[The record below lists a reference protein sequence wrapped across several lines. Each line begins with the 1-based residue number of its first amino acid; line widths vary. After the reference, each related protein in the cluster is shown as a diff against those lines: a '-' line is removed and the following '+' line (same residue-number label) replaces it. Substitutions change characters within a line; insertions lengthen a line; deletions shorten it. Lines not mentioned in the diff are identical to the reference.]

1 MIYGPECE
9 CGHSGPTITG
19 YGPDDAEVVAV
30 GIAPGRMEIKAGK
43 PFQGPAGKRFDD
55 VLKASG
61 FTRDRVYCTNLCCYW
76 KDKPEESEIAACWPR
91 LRAELEARRPKLIL
105 ALGALA
111 SEWLT
116 GYKVGK
122 VRGGIIDGSD
132 LALTGRLWDYG
143 HKQVY
148 VLDRKAGSRVSEP
161 KHFFADQDT
170 IVACQVADRLR
181 GGSGDWLSAVQ
192 MVVKH
197 VGEPV
202 VKVHP
207 DLHVMS
213 TWHPAT
219 TLGGRNPALVG
230 DLVRDFKKIPRFL
243 AGELSPIPFRQHEIT
258 SRREAQQVLH
268 WLSGRVAAL
277 DVETTFDTP
286 EKWGRLLCL
295 SISTF
300 IKPVDAY
307 AFPFHKRYP
316 HGCYVSYYFPR
327 EVLDDLD
334 WPGSIRDGVR
344 REGTLWGFHSG
355 PFDRNV
361 LRRELGVDLP
371 IIWDSMYDSYS
382 CDERP
387 GYDRDDRAGGVGG
400 GGSGRNKAIGPGYH
414 NLDQLAREY
423 CGAGF
428 FKDAT
433 KDWIGVDP
441 SNWVS
446 PWSEDQAAVMR
457 ERWAALRER
466 NALDAAY
473 TMALPSRLPRGQSAP
488 CYSTILLPA
497 ANAYADVSRTGIRID
512 VDRLRAL
519 ESDWS
524 AERSSME
531 KHLEEWAADLGY
543 TNPPKRKRDTEGEPF
558 NPASTTQLAKL
569 LFGVKAPPDGEA
581 GFAGLGV
588 RSRVKTKKG
597 KPSTSE
603 EALQEIDHPF
613 VLELLRLRKY
623 ANTLKYLPMIRTH
636 LRPDGRVHPTFLP
649 LVTGRYSALDPAMQ
663 TFPQPYKLAA
673 DGVPE
678 LAVLRSI
685 IIPSEGHVLV
695 ETDYCVAPGTKVLK
709 SDLTWV
715 PIETLEVGEEL
726 VGFDECP
733 LKSKFR
739 SSVVQRKSFLKAES
753 YRITTDKGEMVA
765 SNEHGF
771 FTRPIHDSKGFR
783 SKRRWVQAQN
793 IHPGDRIS
801 FLARPWETD
810 ESRDGGYLAGFL
822 DGEGY
827 LSKTV
832 TGFGQND
839 GDLADDVIE
848 KFSRKGFQF
857 HSASAGHTCRKY
869 HLLGGSRETLRLL
882 GSLRPSRLLA
892 KSRRAWDGIQTWG
905 KCSSPATVLSVE
917 NIGEQDVVG
926 VQTSTGTIITD
937 GFLSHN
943 TQIEI
948 WVGAL
953 LAQDEVMLADLKEPF
968 EGGPPNY
975 HSNVARNVLK
985 CEEEVGSDVWEKT
998 RRGAKVF
1005 TFGIEFGEGPD
1016 GLAKHASKE
1025 MGTKMG
1031 AHAAARI
1038 IKDWY
1043 DRYAVFAEWQRNQV
1057 RTARKQGYL
1066 ENPFGFVRRF
1076 PFPDDVFKNQMYNS
1090 AIQGTA
1096 SQHGTIAL
1104 VELVNPMYFGL
1115 PYPRSDDEGE
1125 FTIYRGGS
1133 RLPFELSGYEPLH
1146 RAVGGNVLLSI
1157 HDSIV
1162 SEIPE
1167 DKVESG
1173 IAHIEQV
1180 MSHPRVP
1187 GWPGMKVESKVG
1199 ADWFSMK
1206 SIKR

>member
-1 MIYGPECE
+1 MALSPMPQKGTHKKGIILSNVFGPECNCPHYGE
-9 CGHSGPTITG
+9 GILG
-19 YGPDDAEVVAV
+19 YGPDDAEVMAI
-30 GIAPGRMEIKAGK
+30 GIAPGRTEIKVGK

-55 VLKASG
+55 VLQVCG
-61 FTRDRVYCTNLCCYW
+61 FDRSRVYCSNLICW
-76 KDKPEESEIAACWPR
+76 HNDSPTFEEIALCWPR
-91 LRAELEARRPKLIL
+91 LREEIETRKPKLIL

-116 GYKVGK
+116 GFKVGK
-122 VRGGIIDGSD
+122 VRGGIIAYED
-132 LALTGRLWDYG
+132 LAPTAKLRDFEIAEEVRCRL
-143 HKQVY
+143 Q
-148 VLDRKAGSRVSEP
+148 GSEVINATAPEP
-161 KHFFADQDT
+161 RQ
-170 IVACQVADRLR
+170 L
-181 GGSGDWLSAVQ
+181 W
-192 MVVKH
+192 
-197 VGEPV
+197 
-202 VKVHP
+202 
-207 DLHVMS
+207 VMPC
-213 TWHPAT
+213 WHPAA
-219 TLGGRNPALVG
+219 TLSGRNPALVG
-230 DLVRDFKKIPRFL
+230 DLVRDYRKIPRFL

-258 SRREAQQVLH
+258 SRKEAQQILH

-286 EKWGRLLCL
+286 TSWGKLLCL
-295 SISTF
+295 SISTY
-300 IKPVDAY
+300 IKPREYLYQGNRLFDDY
-307 AFPFHKRYP
+307 YI
-316 HGCYVSYYFPR
+316 SYYFPR
-327 EVLDDLD
+327 EFLDDLD

-400 GGSGRNKAIGPGYH
+400 AGSGRNKAIGPGYH

-446 PWSEDQAAVMR
+446 PGSEDQAAVMAG
-457 ERWAALRER
+457 RWASLRDR

-497 ANAYADVSRTGIRID
+497 ANAYSDVSRTGIRID
-512 VDRLRAL
+512 VDRLREL
-519 ESDWS
+519 ESTWS

-569 LFGVKAPPDGEA
+569 LFGARPGPGEGGEA

-613 VLELLRLRKY
+613 VLELMRLRKY

-695 ETDYCVAPGTKVLK
+695 ETDY
-709 SDLTWV
+709 
-715 PIETLEVGEEL
+715 E
-726 VGFDECP
+726 
-733 LKSKFR
+733 
-739 SSVVQRKSFLKAES
+739 
-753 YRITTDKGEMVA
+753 
-765 SNEHGF
+765 
-771 FTRPIHDSKGFR
+771 
-783 SKRRWVQAQN
+783 
-793 IHPGDRIS
+793 
-801 FLARPWETD
+801 
-810 ESRDGGYLAGFL
+810 
-822 DGEGY
+822 
-827 LSKTV
+827 
-832 TGFGQND
+832 
-839 GDLADDVIE
+839 
-848 KFSRKGFQF
+848 
-857 HSASAGHTCRKY
+857 
-869 HLLGGSRETLRLL
+869 
-882 GSLRPSRLLA
+882 
-892 KSRRAWDGIQTWG
+892 
-905 KCSSPATVLSVE
+905 
-917 NIGEQDVVG
+917 
-926 VQTSTGTIITD
+926 
-937 GFLSHN
+937 
-943 TQIEI
+943 QIEI
-948 WVGAL
+948 WVAAL
-953 LAQDEVMLADLKEPF
+953 LSGDSVMLADLTAPF
-968 EGGPPNY
+968 EGGKPNY
-975 HSNVARNVLK
+975 HSNVTRNVLK
-985 CEEEVGSDVWEKT
+985 CEEEVGSDVWERT

-1005 TFGIEFGEGPD
+1005 TFGIEFGEGPE

-1025 MGTKMG
+1025 MDTKMG

-1104 VELVNPMYFGL
+1104 VELVDPMYFGL
-1115 PYPRSDDEGE
+1115 PYPRFHQDGLDEAG
-1125 FTIYRGGS
+1125 IAHGYGGS
-1133 RLPFELSGYEPLH
+1133 RLPFELGGYEPLR

-1162 SEIPE
+1162 CEIPE

-1187 GWPGMKVESKVG
+1187 GWPGMRVESKVG

-1206 SIKR
+1206 SVKR